1 MLYKG
6 DTLYLDWLED
16 GIAELVFDA
25 PGSVN
30 KLDTA
35 TVASLGHALDVLE
48 KQSDLKGLLLRSEKA
63 AFIVGADI
71 TEFLSLFLVPEEQLS
86 QWLHFANSVFNRLE
100 DLPVPTISAVNGY
113 ALGGGC
119 ECVLATDYR
128 LATPDLR
135 IGLPET
141 KLGIMP
147 GFGGSVRLPR
157 LLGADSA
164 LEIIAAGKDVG
175 ADQALKIGLVDGV
188 VAAEKLRDGAL
199 AILRQAMNGD
209 LDWKAKRQPK
219 LEPLK
224 LSKIEA
230 AMSFTIAKGMVAQT
244 AGKHY
249 PAPITAVKTIE
260 AAARLGREEALVLEN
275 KSFVP
280 LAHTNEAR
288 ALVGIFLN
296 DQYVKAKA
304 KKLTKDVETPKH
316 AAVLGA
322 GIMGGGIAYQ
332 SAWKGVPVVMK
343 DISDKSLTL
352 GMTEAAKLLNKQLE
366 RGKIDGLKLAGVIS
380 TIQPTLEYSGFDR
393 VDVVVEAVVEN
404 PKVKKAVLA
413 ETESKVRPD
422 TVLAS
427 NTSTIPI
434 SELASVLQRPENFCG
449 MHFLNDQ
456 YVKAKAKKLTKD
468 VETPK
473 HAAVL
478 GAGIMGGG
486 IAYQSAWKGVP
497 VVMKDI
503 SDKSLTLGMTEA
515 AKLLNKQLERGKIDG
530 LKLAGVISTI
540 QPTLEYSGFDRV
552 DVVVEAVVEN
562 PKVKK
567 AVLAETESKV
577 RPDTVLASN
586 TSTIPISELASVLQ
600 RPENFCGMHFFNPVH
615 RMPLVEVIRGEKT
628 SDNTIAKVVAWASKM
643 GKTPIVVND
652 CPGFFVNRVL
662 FPYFAGFSQLLRD
675 GADFRKVDKVMEKQF
690 GWPMGPAY
698 LLDVVGIDTAHH
710 AQAVMAAGFPQRMQK
725 DYRDAIDALF
735 DANRFGQKNGL
746 GFWRYKDDS
755 KGKPKKE
762 EDAAVDSLLADVSQ
776 PKRDFSD
783 EEIIARMMI
792 PMVNEVVRCLEEG
805 IIASPAEADMALV
818 YGLGFPPF
826 HGGAFRWLDT
836 IGSAKYLDM
845 AQQYQH
851 LGPLYEVPAGL
862 RDKAR
867 HNEAYY
873 PQVEPARPVGALK
886 TA

>member
-6 DTLYLDWLED
+6 DTLYLNWLED

-35 TVASLGHALDVLE
+35 TVASLGQALDVLE
-48 KQSDLKGLLLRSEKA
+48 KQKELKGLLLRSEKA

-71 TEFLSLFLVPEEQLS
+71 TEFLSLFLVPEEQFS

-100 DLPVPTISAVNGY
+100 DLPVPTLSAINGY

-119 ECVLATDYR
+119 ECVLATDFR
-128 LATPDLR
+128 LATSDLR

-175 ADQALKIGLVDGV
+175 AEQALKIGLVDGV
-188 VAAEKLRDGAL
+188 VKAEKLFDGAL
-199 AILRQAMNGD
+199 AVLRQAINGD

-230 AMSFTIAKGMVAQT
+230 TMSFTIAKGMVMQT

-260 AAARLGREEALVLEN
+260 AAARFGREEALNLEN

-280 LAHTNEAR
+280 LAHSNEAR

-296 DQYVKAKA
+296 DQFVKSQA
-304 KKLTKDVETPKH
+304 KKLTKNTEPPKH

-332 SAWKGVPVVMK
+332 SAWKGVPVIMK
-343 DISDKSLTL
+343 DINEKSLTL
-352 GMTEAAKLLNKQLE
+352 GMNEASKLLNKQLE

-380 TIQPTLEYSGFDR
+380 TIQPTLDYAGFDR

-404 PKVKKAVLA
+404 PKVKKAVLV
-413 ETESKVRPD
+413 ETEQKVRPD

-434 SELASVLQRPENFCG
+434 GELA
-449 MHFLNDQ
+449 D
-456 YVKAKAKKLTKD
+456 A
-468 VETPK
+468 
-473 HAAVL
+473 
-478 GAGIMGGG
+478 
-486 IAYQSAWKGVP
+486 
-497 VVMKDI
+497 
-503 SDKSLTLGMTEA
+503 
-515 AKLLNKQLERGKIDG
+515 LE
-530 LKLAGVISTI
+530 
-540 QPTLEYSGFDRV
+540 
-552 DVVVEAVVEN
+552 
-562 PKVKK
+562 
-567 AVLAETESKV
+567 
-577 RPDTVLASN
+577 
-586 TSTIPISELASVLQ
+586 

-615 RMPLVEVIRGEKT
+615 RMPLVEIIRGKKT
-628 SDNTIAKVVAWASKM
+628 SDSTIAKVVAWASKM

-710 AQAVMAAGFPQRMQK
+710 AQAVMAAGFPQRMHK

-735 DANRFGQKNGL
+735 DASRYGQKNWVYGPCNWGWKRAIQL
-746 GFWRYKDDS
+746 A
-755 KGKPKKE
+755 E
-762 EDAAVDSLLADVSQ
+762 EYY
-776 PKRDFSD
+776 R
-783 EEIIARMMI
+783 
-792 PMVNEVVRCLEEG
+792 
-805 IIASPAEADMALV
+805 EAD
-818 YGLGFPPF
+818 P
-826 HGGAFRWLDT
+826 
-836 IGSAKYLDM
+836 
-845 AQQYQH
+845 
-851 LGPLYEVPAGL
+851 GL
-862 RDKAR
+862 RGSILQLRYMERRRREEVMDKLNISYSTYQKA
-867 HNEAYY
+867 HDDLLSTIAVFAAHYGE
-873 PQVEPARPVGALK
+873 L
-886 TA
+886 

>member
-6 DTLYLDWLED
+6 NNLYLDWLED

-25 PGSVN
+25 TGSVN

-35 TVASLGHALDVLE
+35 TVASLGEALSVLE
-48 KQSDLKGLLLRSEKA
+48 KRADLQGLLLRSSKA

-71 TEFLSLFLVPEEQLS
+71 TEFLSLFQVPEEQLS
-86 QWLHFANSVFNRLE
+86 EWLRFANSVFNRLE

-147 GFGGSVRLPR
+147 GFGGSVRMPR

-175 ADQALKIGLVDGV
+175 AEPALKMGLIDGIV
-188 VAAEKLRDGAL
+188 KAEKLREGAVT
-199 AILRQAMNGD
+199 ILRQAIAGD

-219 LEPLK
+219 LKPLK

-230 AMSFTIAKGMVAQT
+230 TMSFTIAKGMVMQT

-249 PAPITAVKTIE
+249 PAPMKAVKTIE
-260 AAARLGREEALVLEN
+260 AAANLGRDEALELEN
-275 KSFVP
+275 QSFVP

-288 ALVGIFLN
+288 ALVSIFLN
-296 DQYVKAKA
+296 DQYVKGRA
-304 KKLTKDVETPKH
+304 KKLTQNVETPEQ

-332 SAWKGVPVVMK
+332 SAWKGVPVLMK
-343 DISDKSLTL
+343 DINEKSLAL
-352 GMTEAAKLLNKQLE
+352 GINEAGKLLNKQLE
-366 RGKIDGLKLAGVIS
+366 RGKIDGMKLAGVIA
-380 TIQPTLEYSGFDR
+380 TIQPTLEYAGFER
-393 VDVVVEAVVEN
+393 ADVVVEAVVEN
-404 PKVKKAVLA
+404 PKVKKTVLA
-413 ETESKVRPD
+413 ETEDKVRPD

-434 SELASVLQRPENFCG
+434 SELASVL
-449 MHFLNDQ
+449 
-456 YVKAKAKKLTKD
+456 K
-468 VETPK
+468 
-473 HAAVL
+473 
-478 GAGIMGGG
+478 
-486 IAYQSAWKGVP
+486 
-497 VVMKDI
+497 
-503 SDKSLTLGMTEA
+503 
-515 AKLLNKQLERGKIDG
+515 
-530 LKLAGVISTI
+530 
-540 QPTLEYSGFDRV
+540 
-552 DVVVEAVVEN
+552 
-562 PKVKK
+562 
-567 AVLAETESKV
+567 
-577 RPDTVLASN
+577 
-586 TSTIPISELASVLQ
+586 

-628 SDNTIAKVVAWASKM
+628 SDETIAKVVAWASKM

-675 GADFRKVDKVMEKQF
+675 GADFRKADKVMEKQF

-735 DANRFGQKNGL
+735 DASRFGQKNGV
-746 GFWRYKDDS
+746 GFWRYKEDS

-762 EDAAVDSLLADVSQ
+762 EDSAVDELLASVSAGKQ
-776 PKRDFSD
+776 DLSD

-836 IGSAKYLDM
+836 LGSAKYLDM
-845 AQQYQH
+845 ALRYQH

-862 RDKAR
+862 REKAR
-867 HNEAYY
+867 HNEPYY
-873 PQVEPARPVGALK
+873 PAVEPARPVGVLK

>member
-6 DTLYLDWLED
+6 DTLYVNWLED

-48 KQSDLKGLLLRSEKA
+48 KQSELKGLLLRSEKA

-71 TEFLSLFLVPEEQLS
+71 TEFLSLFLVPQEQLS

-100 DLPVPTISAVNGY
+100 DLPVPTLSAINGY

-128 LATPDLR
+128 IATPDLR

-164 LEIIAAGKDVG
+164 LEIIAAGKDVS
-175 ADQALKIGLVDGV
+175 AQQALSVGLVDAV
-188 VAAEKLRDGAL
+188 VKPEKLVDGAL
-199 AILRQAMNGD
+199 SVLRQAINGD
-209 LDWKAKRQPK
+209 LDWKAKRAPK
-219 LEPLK
+219 LEPLH

-230 AMSFTIAKGMVAQT
+230 TMSFTIAKGMVMQT

-260 AAARLGREEALVLEN
+260 AAATLGREEALKLEN
-275 KSFVP
+275 QSFVP
-280 LAHTNEAR
+280 LAHTPQAR

-296 DQYVKAKA
+296 DQYVKGLAKQQ
-304 KKLTKDVETPKH
+304 TKSVETPKQ

-332 SAWKGVPVVMK
+332 SAWKGVPVIMK
-343 DISDKSLTL
+343 DINDKSLTL
-352 GMTEAAKLLNKQLE
+352 GMTEAGKLLNKQLE

-380 TIQPTLEYSGFDR
+380 TIHPTLDYAGFER

-413 ETESKVRPD
+413 ETEDKIRPD

-434 SELASVLQRPENFCG
+434 TELAS
-449 MHFLNDQ
+449 
-456 YVKAKAKKLTKD
+456 A
-468 VETPK
+468 
-473 HAAVL
+473 
-478 GAGIMGGG
+478 
-486 IAYQSAWKGVP
+486 
-497 VVMKDI
+497 
-503 SDKSLTLGMTEA
+503 
-515 AKLLNKQLERGKIDG
+515 
-530 LKLAGVISTI
+530 LK
-540 QPTLEYSGFDRV
+540 
-552 DVVVEAVVEN
+552 
-562 PKVKK
+562 
-567 AVLAETESKV
+567 
-577 RPDTVLASN
+577 
-586 TSTIPISELASVLQ
+586 

-628 SDNTIAKVVAWASKM
+628 SDETIAKVVAWASKM

-675 GADFRKVDKVMEKQF
+675 GADFRQIDKVMEKQF

-710 AQAVMAAGFPQRMQK
+710 AQAVMAAGFPQRMAK

-735 DANRFGQKNGL
+735 DAGRYGQKNGL
-746 GFWRYKDDS
+746 GFWRYKEDS
-755 KGKPKKE
+755 KGKPRKE
-762 EDAAVDSLLADVSQ
+762 QDEAVEGLLAEVSQ
-776 PKRDFSD
+776 PKREFSD

-836 IGSAKYLDM
+836 LGSAKYLDM

-851 LGPLYEVPAGL
+851 LGPLYAVPDGL
-862 RDKAR
+862 RAKAR
-867 HNEAYY
+867 LNEPYY
-873 PQVEPARPVGALK
+873 PPVEPARPVGDLK

>member
-6 DTLYLDWLED
+6 DTLYVNWLED

-48 KQSDLKGLLLRSEKA
+48 KQSELKGLLLRSEKA

-71 TEFLSLFLVPEEQLS
+71 TEFLSLFLVPQEQLS

-164 LEIIAAGKDVG
+164 LEIIAAGKDVS
-175 ADQALKIGLVDGV
+175 AEQALRVGLVDGIV
-188 VAAEKLRDGAL
+188 KPEKLVDGAL
-199 AILRQAMNGD
+199 SVLRQAIKGD
-209 LDWKAKRQPK
+209 LDWKAKRAPK
-219 LEPLK
+219 LEPLH

-230 AMSFTIAKGMVAQT
+230 TMSFTIAKGMVMQT

-260 AAARLGREEALVLEN
+260 AAATLGREEALKLEN
-275 KSFVP
+275 QSFVP
-280 LAHTNEAR
+280 LAHTPQAR

-296 DQYVKAKA
+296 DQYVKSLA
-304 KKLTKDVETPKH
+304 KKQSNSVETPKQ

-332 SAWKGVPVVMK
+332 SAWKGVPVIMK
-343 DISDKSLTL
+343 DINDKSLTL

-366 RGKIDGLKLAGVIS
+366 RGKINGLKMAGVIS
-380 TIQPTLEYSGFDR
+380 TIHPTLDYAGFDR

-413 ETESKVRPD
+413 ETEDKIRPD

-434 SELASVLQRPENFCG
+434 SELA
-449 MHFLNDQ
+449 
-456 YVKAKAKKLTKD
+456 
-468 VETPK
+468 
-473 HAAVL
+473 
-478 GAGIMGGG
+478 GA
-486 IAYQSAWKGVP
+486 
-497 VVMKDI
+497 
-503 SDKSLTLGMTEA
+503 
-515 AKLLNKQLERGKIDG
+515 
-530 LKLAGVISTI
+530 LK
-540 QPTLEYSGFDRV
+540 
-552 DVVVEAVVEN
+552 
-562 PKVKK
+562 
-567 AVLAETESKV
+567 
-577 RPDTVLASN
+577 
-586 TSTIPISELASVLQ
+586 

-628 SDNTIAKVVAWASKM
+628 SDATIAKVVAWASKM

-675 GADFRKVDKVMEKQF
+675 GADFRQIDKVMEKQF

-710 AQAVMAAGFPQRMQK
+710 AQAVMAAGFPQRMAK

-735 DANRFGQKNGL
+735 EAGRYGQKNGL
-746 GFWRYKDDS
+746 GFWRYKEDS
-755 KGKPKKE
+755 KGKPRKE
-762 EDAAVDSLLADVSQ
+762 LDDSVESLLADVSQ
-776 PKRDFSD
+776 PKREFSD
-783 EEIIARMMI
+783 EEIVARMMI

-836 IGSAKYLDM
+836 LGSAKYLDM

-851 LGPLYEVPAGL
+851 LGPLYAVPDGL
-862 RDKAR
+862 RAKAR
-867 HNEAYY
+867 LNEPYY
-873 PQVEPARPVGALK
+873 PPVEPARPVGDLK

>member
-35 TVASLGHALDVLE
+35 TVASLGEALDVLE
-48 KQSDLKGLLLRSEKA
+48 KEDALKGLLLRSEKA

-71 TEFLSLFLVPEEQLS
+71 TEFLGLFQVPQEQLS
-86 QWLHFANSVFNRLE
+86 QWLAFANRVFNRLE
-100 DLPVPTISAVNGY
+100 DLPVPTIAAVNGY

-119 ECVLATDYR
+119 ECVLAVDYR

-147 GFGGSVRLPR
+147 GFGGSVRMPR

-175 ADQALKIGLVDGV
+175 AEQALKVGLVDGV
-188 VAAEKLRDGAL
+188 VKPEKLRDGAI
-199 AILRQAMNGD
+199 AVLRQAIAGD

-230 AMSFTIAKGMVAQT
+230 AMSFTIAKGMVMQT

-260 AAARLGREEALVLEN
+260 AAAGLGRDAALELEN

-280 LAHTNEAR
+280 LARSKEAR

-296 DQYVKAKA
+296 DQFVKGQA
-304 KKLTKDVETPKH
+304 KKLTKNVETPKQ

-332 SAWKGVPVVMK
+332 SAWKGVPVIMK
-343 DISDKSLTL
+343 DINDKSLTL
-352 GMTEAAKLLNKQLE
+352 GMNEAAKLLNKQLE
-366 RGKIDGLKLAGVIS
+366 RGKIDGLKLAGVIA

-413 ETESKVRPD
+413 ETEDKVRPD

-434 SELASVLQRPENFCG
+434 GELASVL
-449 MHFLNDQ
+449 
-456 YVKAKAKKLTKD
+456 K
-468 VETPK
+468 
-473 HAAVL
+473 
-478 GAGIMGGG
+478 
-486 IAYQSAWKGVP
+486 
-497 VVMKDI
+497 
-503 SDKSLTLGMTEA
+503 
-515 AKLLNKQLERGKIDG
+515 
-530 LKLAGVISTI
+530 
-540 QPTLEYSGFDRV
+540 
-552 DVVVEAVVEN
+552 
-562 PKVKK
+562 
-567 AVLAETESKV
+567 
-577 RPDTVLASN
+577 
-586 TSTIPISELASVLQ
+586 

-628 SDNTIAKVVAWASKM
+628 SEQTIAKVVAWASKM

-675 GADFRKVDKVMEKQF
+675 GADFRKVDKVMEKVF

-735 DANRFGQKNGL
+735 DAGRFGQKNGL
-746 GFWRYKDDS
+746 GFWRYKEDS

-762 EDAAVDSLLADVSQ
+762 EDPAIDALLAEVSQ
-776 PKRDFSD
+776 AKRDFSE

-792 PMVNEVVRCLEEG
+792 PMVNEVARCLEEG

-836 IGSAKYLDM
+836 LGSTRYLDM
-845 AQQYQH
+845 AQQYQQ

-862 RDKAR
+862 SSKAR
-867 HNEAYY
+867 ANEAYY
-873 PQVEPARPVGALK
+873 PPVEPARPVGELK

>member
-16 GIAELVFDA
+16 GIAELVFSA

-35 TVASLGHALDVLE
+35 TVASLGEALGVVE
-48 KQSDLKGLLLRSEKA
+48 KQADLKGLLLRSDKA

-71 TEFLSLFLVPEEQLS
+71 TEFLSLFQVPQEQLS

-128 LATPDLR
+128 LATPELR

-147 GFGGSVRLPR
+147 GFGGSVRMPR

-164 LEIIAAGKDVG
+164 LEIIAAGKDVD
-175 ADQALKIGLVDGV
+175 AAQALKIGLVDGIV
-188 VAAEKLRDGAL
+188 KPEKLRDGAV
-199 AILRQAMNGD
+199 AILRQAINGD

-230 AMSFTIAKGMVAQT
+230 AMSFSIAKAMVMQT

-249 PAPITAVKTIE
+249 PAPLTAVKTIE
-260 AAARLGREEALVLEN
+260 AAAKYGREEALKLEN
-275 KSFVP
+275 QSFVP

-296 DQYVKAKA
+296 DQYVKGQA
-304 KKLTKDVETPKH
+304 KKLTKDTDAPKQ

-332 SAWKGVPVVMK
+332 SAWKGVPVIMK
-343 DISDKSLTL
+343 DINDKSLTL
-352 GMTEAAKLLNKQLE
+352 GMNEAAKLLNKQLE
-366 RGKIDGLKLAGVIS
+366 RGKIDGLKLAGVIG
-380 TIQPTLEYSGFDR
+380 TIHPTLDYAGFER

-404 PKVKKAVLA
+404 PKVKKAVLT
-413 ETESKVRPD
+413 ETESR
-422 TVLAS
+422 
-427 NTSTIPI
+427 
-434 SELASVLQRPENFCG
+434 
-449 MHFLNDQ
+449 
-456 YVKAKAKKLTKD
+456 
-468 VETPK
+468 
-473 HAAVL
+473 
-478 GAGIMGGG
+478 
-486 IAYQSAWKGVP
+486 
-497 VVMKDI
+497 
-503 SDKSLTLGMTEA
+503 
-515 AKLLNKQLERGKIDG
+515 
-530 LKLAGVISTI
+530 
-540 QPTLEYSGFDRV
+540 
-552 DVVVEAVVEN
+552 
-562 PKVKK
+562 
-567 AVLAETESKV
+567 V

-615 RMPLVEVIRGEKT
+615 RMPLVEIIRGEKT
-628 SDNTIAKVVAWASKM
+628 ADSTIAKVVAWASKM

-675 GADFRKVDKVMEKQF
+675 GADFRKIDKVMEKQF

-710 AQAVMAAGFPQRMQK
+710 AQAVMAEGFPQRMQK

-735 DANRFGQKNGL
+735 DAGRFGQKNGQ
-746 GFWRYKDDS
+746 GFWRYKEDS

-762 EDAAVDSLLADVSQ
+762 EDSAVDELLAGVSQ

-836 IGSAKYLDM
+836 QGSAKYLDM

-851 LGPLYEVPAGL
+851 LGPLYQVPEGL
-862 RDKAR
+862 HEKAR
-867 HNEAYY
+867 HNEPYY
-873 PQVEPARPVGALK
+873 PLAEPARPVIETQ

>member
-16 GIAELVFDA
+16 GIAELVFSA

-35 TVASLGHALDVLE
+35 TVASLGQALEIIE
-48 KQSDLKGLLLRSEKA
+48 KQADLKGLLLRSDKA

-71 TEFLSLFLVPEEQLS
+71 TEFLSLFEVPQEQLS

-164 LEIIAAGKDVG
+164 LEIIAAGKDVS
-175 ADQALKIGLVDGV
+175 ADQALKIGLVDGIV
-188 VAAEKLRDGAL
+188 SAEKLRDA
-199 AILRQAMNGD
+199 AIAVLRQAIAGD

-219 LEPLK
+219 LDPLK

-230 AMSFTIAKGMVAQT
+230 AMSFTIAKGMVMQT

-260 AAARLGREEALVLEN
+260 AAARLGRDEALKLEN
-275 KSFVP
+275 QSFVP
-280 LAHTNEAR
+280 LAHSNEAR

-296 DQYVKAKA
+296 DQFVKGKA
-304 KKLTKDVETPKH
+304 KKLTKDTETPEH

-332 SAWKGVPVVMK
+332 SAWKGVPVIMK
-343 DISDKSLTL
+343 DINDKSLTL
-352 GMTEAAKLLNKQLE
+352 GMNEAAKLLNKQLE
-366 RGKIDGLKLAGVIS
+366 RGKIDGLKLAGVIA
-380 TIQPTLEYSGFDR
+380 TIQPTLEYAGFDR

-413 ETESKVRPD
+413 ETEEKVRPD

-434 SELASVLQRPENFCG
+434 SELASVL
-449 MHFLNDQ
+449 
-456 YVKAKAKKLTKD
+456 K
-468 VETPK
+468 
-473 HAAVL
+473 
-478 GAGIMGGG
+478 
-486 IAYQSAWKGVP
+486 
-497 VVMKDI
+497 
-503 SDKSLTLGMTEA
+503 
-515 AKLLNKQLERGKIDG
+515 
-530 LKLAGVISTI
+530 
-540 QPTLEYSGFDRV
+540 
-552 DVVVEAVVEN
+552 
-562 PKVKK
+562 
-567 AVLAETESKV
+567 
-577 RPDTVLASN
+577 
-586 TSTIPISELASVLQ
+586 

-615 RMPLVEVIRGEKT
+615 RMPLVEIIRGEKT
-628 SDNTIAKVVAWASKM
+628 TDDTIAKVVAWASKM

-675 GADFRKVDKVMEKQF
+675 GADFRKIDKVMEKQF

-735 DANRFGQKNGL
+735 DTNRFGQKNGL
-746 GFWRYKDDS
+746 GFWRYKEDS

-762 EDAAVDSLLADVSQ
+762 EDPAVNSLLAEVSAQ
-776 PKRDFSD
+776 KREFSD
-783 EEIIARMMI
+783 DEIIARMMI

-836 IGSAKYLDM
+836 LGSAKYLDM
-845 AQQYQH
+845 AQQFAA
-851 LGPLYEVPAGL
+851 LGPLYEVPDGL
-862 RDKAR
+862 REKAR
-867 HNEAYY
+867 HNETYY
-873 PQVEPARPVGALK
+873 PPVEPARPVSDLK